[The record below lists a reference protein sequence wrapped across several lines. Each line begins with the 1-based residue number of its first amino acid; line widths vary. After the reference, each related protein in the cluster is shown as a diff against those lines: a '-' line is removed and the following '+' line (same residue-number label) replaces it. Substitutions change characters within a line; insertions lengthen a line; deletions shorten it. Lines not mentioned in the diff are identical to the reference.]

1 MDNLQFALP
10 EEKEACLSKEWFA
23 GARQVLAQAV
33 GGGTSKMSEAASS
46 SNGLPML
53 GDKPPA
59 GEKAA
64 SDPAD
69 DEVLGKMAKLVY
81 MFK

>member
-1 MDNLQFALP
+1 MDNLQLALP
-10 EEKEACLSKEWFA
+10 EEKEACLSNEWFA

-33 GGGTSKMSEAASS
+33 GGGASNASGAASS